1 MEAILGLSFLLWF
14 LICVDQDFHSMLQM
28 MCPDPFDDLLKTVIM
43 NDQLACDPDVGGC
56 GKPNPIHHILSSSP
70 HVFTVGKL
78 LSL

>member
-1 MEAILGLSFLLWF
+1 
-14 LICVDQDFHSMLQM
+14 MLQM

-56 GKPNPIHHILSSSP
+56 GKPNHIHHILSSSP

-78 LSL
+78 LSLFACKTYIYMQLFILVQYF